1 LLGSGLTVAHGD
13 KVAAADRHV
22 RECLQAVHNAVRDS
36 LGAPDASI
44 RVLITE
50 VDPELWSSGG
60 QTLAERGR

>member
-1 LLGSGLTVAHGD
+1 MPIVRLS
-13 KVAAADRHV
+13 VAAGRSPEQL
-22 RECLQAVHNAVRDS
+22 RECLRAVHNAVRDS

-60 QTLAERGR
+60 KTLSERGR

>member
-1 LLGSGLTVAHGD
+1 MPIVRIS
-13 KVAAADRHV
+13 VAAGRSRAQL

-60 QTLAERGR
+60 QTLAERPR

>member
-1 LLGSGLTVAHGD
+1 MPIVHIS
-13 KVAAADRHV
+13 VAAGRSREQL
-22 RECLQAVHNAVRDS
+22 RECLQAVHDAVRDS

>member
-1 LLGSGLTVAHGD
+1 MPIVRIS
-13 KVAAADRHV
+13 VAAGRSRSQLRA
-22 RECLQAVHNAVRDS
+22 CLQAVHNAVRDS

-50 VDPELWSSGG
+50 VDPDLWSSGG